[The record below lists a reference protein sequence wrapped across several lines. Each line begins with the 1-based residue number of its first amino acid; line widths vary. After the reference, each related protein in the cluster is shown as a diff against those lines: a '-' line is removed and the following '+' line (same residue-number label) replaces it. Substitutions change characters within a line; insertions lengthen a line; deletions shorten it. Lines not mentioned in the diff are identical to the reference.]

1 MIIMALARKEPSP
14 DLLCMCRL
22 CCRCIRAQAQR
33 LARWRLER
41 RLERQR
47 LERQPRLG
55 LGLGLGPGWLEPRLR
70 PPPRLG
76 PQAERLQAHLV
87 LQGRQAGW
95 CAPLPKRINLAA
107 IDLSAFCSR
116 LSVTHTMPNTTCGR
130 TDYILRTLLNGTCW
144 IFRCTALHLSKIQA
158 QCSSVQLIL

>member
-55 LGLGLGPGWLEPRLR
+55 LGLGPGWLEPRLR

-76 PQAERLQAHLV
+76 PQAERLRAHLV